1 MNIGLDMMGGDFA
14 PLEAVKGV
22 KLYLE
27 QLSVDSSQLTVNS
40 QLKTDNRQPS
50 TANLLTLFGD
60 QPQIEALLK
69 EHNVPQENIRIVHT
83 SQVIA
88 MEEHPTKAL
97 REKQDSS
104 IAVGFGYLAKG
115 LVDAFISAGNTG
127 AMMVGSLFSIK
138 AIEGIQRPTI
148 GAYMP
153 RENGKLG
160 WLLDAGIN
168 SDCKPENLVQ
178 FAMLGSIFAEHIL
191 GFENPKVGLINI
203 GEEEGKGNILCQAAY
218 PLLKEEKSINFSGNI
233 EGRDVF
239 LDKADVMV
247 CEGYTGNII
256 LKLAESIHGLV
267 QRRNV
272 HDEFFDMF
280 EFEQYG
286 GVPVLGVNKPVIIG
300 HGISHGKAFM
310 NMINIA
316 QKMIE
321 KDVIGKIKQ
330 QLTGLPAGRQ
340 GNS

>member
-14 PLEAVKGV
+14 PIEAVKGI
-22 KLYLE
+22 KLLRE
-27 QLSVDSSQLTVNS
+27 GNPGINSTQLI
-40 QLKTDNRQPS
+40 
-50 TANLLTLFGD
+50 LTLFGD
-60 QPQIEALLK
+60 EAQIAALLA
-69 EHNVPQENIRIVHT
+69 EHGVDMNGINIVHT
-83 SQVIA
+83 TQVID
-88 MEEHPTKAL
+88 MDEHPTKAF

-115 LVDAFISAGNTG
+115 LTDAFISAGNTG

-153 RENGKLG
+153 RENGQLG

-178 FAMLGSIFAEHIL
+178 FALLGSIFAEQVLNIP
-191 GFENPKVGLINI
+191 NPKVGLINI
-203 GEEEGKGNILCQAAY
+203 GEEEGKGNLLAQAAY
-218 PLLKEEKSINFSGNI
+218 PLLKEAEGINFIGNI
-233 EGRDVF
+233 EGRDIF
-239 LDKADVMV
+239 LNKSDVMI
-247 CEGYTGNII
+247 CDGFTGNII
-256 LKLAESIHGLV
+256 LKLAESIHGLT

-300 HGISHGKAFM
+300 HGISHAKAFK
-310 NMINIA
+310 NMISIA

-321 KDVIGKIKQ
+321 KDVIGMIK
-330 QLTGLPAGRQ
+330 ARV
-340 GNS
+340 